1 MTTSLLSLLMMGNSG
16 PADSTRRMD
25 GLHSPPDVPSL
36 ATNNEC
42 YYSRYCPPTTIT
54 SGQTIRNTQQELPLY
69 SYSPDAYDCSS
80 GTTRI
85 LEEPPLDATSNDAS
99 RVVTPTVRN
108 TTCQRPLPVVAR
120 MTMTSSSRH
129 CPTISP
135 PSNSRIADL
144 ERAYDRDTWR
154 LFHRIQRARS
164 LQQRHNNNNNNS
176 QSNSQD
182 ELPNNQHLICADD
195 LSDEEGEDDDRMPTE
210 PEEDE
215 QFLFDMD

>member
-1 MTTSLLSLLMMGNSG
+1 M
-16 PADSTRRMD
+16 
-25 GLHSPPDVPSL
+25 
-36 ATNNEC
+36 
-42 YYSRYCPPTTIT
+42 
-54 SGQTIRNTQQELPLY
+54 
-69 SYSPDAYDCSS
+69 
-80 GTTRI
+80 
-85 LEEPPLDATSNDAS
+85 DATSNDAS

-108 TTCQRPLPVVAR
+108 TTAVAR
-120 MTMTSSSRH
+120 MTMTTTSSSRH

-154 LFHRIQRARS
+154 LFHRIQRARA

-176 QSNSQD
+176 QSNSSQD
-182 ELPNNQHLICADD
+182 ELPNNQHLICSDD
-195 LSDEEGEDDDRMPTE
+195 LSEEGEDNDRMPTE